1 LVDHGG
7 HAVLVLF
14 WKSFEIRRFHD
25 CCPFLI
31 LLLLP
36 PPCSPA
42 YSERKNP
49 KLNQASE
56 VADMHNAG
64 RGTHATTK
72 DRKNETEAADKT
84 LNTRTEEKP

>member
-31 LLLLP
+31 LLLP

-42 YSERKNP
+42 YSERKTP
-49 KLNQASE
+49 KLNKASD
-56 VADMHNAG
+56 V
-64 RGTHATTK
+64 THATTK
-72 DRKNETEAADKT
+72 ERKNETEAADKT

>member
-31 LLLLP
+31 LLLLLLL
-36 PPCSPA
+36 SSSSSLL
-42 YSERKNP
+42 YK
-49 KLNQASE
+49 ASD
-56 VADMHNAG
+56 VTD
-64 RGTHATTK
+64 ATTK
-72 DRKNETEAADKT
+72 ERKNETEAADKT

>member
-14 WKSFEIRRFHD
+14 WKCFEIRRFHD

-31 LLLLP
+31 LLLL
-36 PPCSPA
+36 S
-42 YSERKNP
+42 SSSSLLSSLLRTQKLP
-49 KLNQASE
+49 KLNKASD
-56 VADMHNAG
+56 VTD
-64 RGTHATTK
+64 ATTK
-72 DRKNETEAADKT
+72 ERKNETEAADKT

>member
-1 LVDHGG
+1 MTAALS
-7 HAVLVLF
+7 LF
-14 WKSFEIRRFHD
+14 FF
-25 CCPFLI
+25 FLFFFF
-31 LLLLP
+31 LLL

-49 KLNQASE
+49 KLNRASE
-56 VADMHNAG
+56 VADMHDAA

-72 DRKNETEAADKT
+72 EGKNETDAADKT

>member
-31 LLLLP
+31 LFLL

-42 YSERKNP
+42 YSERKTP
-49 KLNQASE
+49 KLNKASD
-56 VADMHNAG
+56 V
-64 RGTHATTK
+64 THATTK
-72 DRKNETEAADKT
+72 ERKNDTEAADKT

>member
-31 LLLLP
+31 LLLLLLL
-36 PPCSPA
+36 S
-42 YSERKNP
+42 SSSSLLSSLLRTQKLP
-49 KLNQASE
+49 KLNKASD
-56 VADMHNAG
+56 VTD
-64 RGTHATTK
+64 ATTK
-72 DRKNETEAADKT
+72 ERKNETEAADKT

>member
-1 LVDHGG
+1 LKLVDHGG

-31 LLLLP
+31 LLL

-42 YSERKNP
+42 YSERKTP
-49 KLNQASE
+49 KLNKPSD
-56 VADMHNAG
+56 V
-64 RGTHATTK
+64 THATAK
-72 DRKNETEAADKT
+72 ERKNETEAAHKT
-84 LNTRTEEKP
+84 LNTRPEEKP